1 MQIQIY
7 TLFALVALIAVV
19 LLYVILACKD
29 KFDALDSAVERRV
42 KQAGDAVAKIKE
54 VDDVAKSLK
63 VCASPMTDFDHHCDP
78 CIVTDDG
85 SGECVSYLCKR
96 AAGLLNEYKE
106 MLEHGRT

>member
-7 TLFALVALIAVV
+7 VLYAVVALCAIVE
-19 LLYVILACKD
+19 LYTMLICKE
-29 KFDALDSAVERRV
+29 KFGQLEDAVERRV
-42 KQAGDAVAKIKE
+42 KQAGDVAVKIKE

-63 VCASPMTDFDHHCDP
+63 VCASPITDLDHHCDP